1 MLRNLTC
8 LTSHLNLP
16 WKNKMA
22 ASVSRLIQIVKNCNF
37 TASYRKIVLVQ
48 DKEEMS
54 SSIWNTMY
62 TMIMTMK
69 MLKQSHKRRK
79 NCVPEMLTSLSQK
92 KRSPKCKQTNTLH

>member
-1 MLRNLTC
+1 
-8 LTSHLNLP
+8 
-16 WKNKMA
+16 MA

-62 TMIMTMK
+62 TRKIMTMK
-69 MLKQSHKRRK
+69 MLKHMGHRLQDG
-79 NCVPEMLTSLSQK
+79 
-92 KRSPKCKQTNTLH
+92 